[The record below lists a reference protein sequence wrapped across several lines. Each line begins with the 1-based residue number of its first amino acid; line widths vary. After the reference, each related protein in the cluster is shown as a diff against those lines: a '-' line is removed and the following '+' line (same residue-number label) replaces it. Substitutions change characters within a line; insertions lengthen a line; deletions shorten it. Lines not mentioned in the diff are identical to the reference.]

1 MNKMDLIV
9 KIAKDTGITKA
20 QAGKAV
26 SAIMDGITHSLKT
39 GGSVTLVGFGTFK
52 VVERKARKGI
62 NPKTRKA
69 IQIKASQVPR
79 FVPGKN
85 LKETV
90 NAR

>member
-52 VVERKARKGI
+52 VVER
-62 NPKTRKA
+62 
-69 IQIKASQVPR
+69 
-79 FVPGKN
+79 
-85 LKETV
+85 
-90 NAR
+90 